1 MARRSH
7 VAVLLRRVACGMQ
20 GHDLVGVELPQGWS
34 QQRCRTCGELVDA
47 FRRPSEPIRAV
58 KIAAFIPVSREP
70 LNPSAVDPADV
81 ARWTTER
88 EARESRE
95 DARQAALLTAGGVV
109 AAIATLHS
117 PDKNRDCQGC
127 DGSDYGPSPWP
138 CSTWDVLDEQAPE

>member
-1 MARRSH
+1 MDEELQEAIAAI
-7 VAVLLRRVACGMQ
+7 VADYESTFGAQM
-20 GHDLVGVELPQGWS
+20 P
-34 QQRCRTCGELVDA
+34 TA
-47 FRRPSEPIRAV
+47 EPIRAV
-58 KIAAFIPVSREP
+58 KVATFVPVSREV

-95 DARQAALLTAGGVV
+95 DARQATLLTAGGVV

-138 CSTWDVLDEQAPE
+138 CPTWDVLDEQADAP